1 MNAGR
6 ILDWRGPG
14 PRLAARV
21 WGQADAPP
29 AWLRSVARVTA
40 PVNHAVLS
48 RRVAARAQPLPA
60 PPLIVSLGNLRVGG
74 TGKTPIALDL
84 IRQLGARGHRGVV
97 VTRGHGSPL
106 RGPLLVV
113 HANGRAGDEARLLA
127 AASPAWTVVQAA
139 DRVAGL
145 VMARSLAPAVILLED
160 AHQSAGLPRHADVLI
175 LDRWRVEDGEMA
187 PLAGPL
193 LPWGP
198 YREGPEGALRA
209 AIWLV
214 EGTPPSDREWPRFGR
229 GGSRVLAFHREMR
242 LAAAAAPDPDT
253 AWGVISGLARPE
265 LFEAGCARLL
275 DRAPRLAIRVDDHAA
290 YTSGLVARALAVGSA
305 AGVTRWLTTTKDA
318 VKLAPVWPAQPPLT
332 VVEMA
337 IVWDQ
342 SETLPDLVEE
352 RLTRP
357 VAGTPVSRR

>member
-14 PRLAARV
+14 PRLAAQA
-21 WGQADAPP
+21 WGRADGPQ
-29 AWLRSVARVTA
+29 AWLRRIARVTA
-40 PVNHAVLS
+40 PVNQAVLL
-48 RRVAARAQPLPA
+48 RRVAARAQPPPA

-84 IRQLGARGHRGVV
+84 IRRLGGRGHRGVV

-106 RGPLLVV
+106 RGPLRVAV
-113 HANGRAGDEARLLA
+113 ANARAGDEARLLA
-127 AASPAWTVVQAA
+127 AGSPAWAVIQAA

-145 VMARSLAPAVILLED
+145 ALARSLAPAVILLED
-160 AHQSAGLPRHADVLI
+160 GHQSAGLPRHADVLI
-175 LDRWRVEDGEMA
+175 LDRWRAEDGKIV

-198 YREGPEGALRA
+198 YREGPDGALRA
-209 AIWLV
+209 SIWLV
-214 EGTPPSDREWPRFGR
+214 EGSPLRGGEWPRVGQ

-242 LAAAAAPDPDT
+242 LETAAAPDPD
-253 AWGVISGLARPE
+253 ASWGVLSGLARPE

-275 DRAPRLAIRVDDHAA
+275 DRAPRLAIRVDDHAV
-290 YTSGLVARALAVGSA
+290 YTSRLVARALAAGSA
-305 AGVTRWLTTTKDA
+305 AGVTRWLTTAKDA
-318 VKLAPVWPAQPPLT
+318 VKLAAIWPERPPLT
-332 VVEMA
+332 VVGMA

-352 RLTRP
+352 RLTRA
-357 VAGTPVSRR
+357 VAGAPVTR

>member
-1 MNAGR
+1 MTAGR
-6 ILDWRGPG
+6 ILDWRAPG

-21 WGQADAPP
+21 WGRAAAPP
-29 AWLRSVARVTA
+29 AWLRGLARVTA
-40 PVNHAVLS
+40 PVNQAVLS
-48 RRVAARAQPLPA
+48 RRVAARAQSMPA

-84 IRQLGARGHRGVV
+84 IRRLGERGHRGVV

-106 RGPLLVV
+106 RGPLRV
-113 HANGRAGDEARLLA
+113 AATNARAGDEARLLA
-127 AASPAWTVVQAA
+127 AVSPAWTVIQAA

-160 AHQSAGLPRHADVLI
+160 GHQSAGLPRHADVLI
-175 LDRWRVEDGEMA
+175 LDRWRAEDGMIV

-198 YREGPEGALRA
+198 YREGPDGALRA

-214 EGTPPSDREWPRFGR
+214 EGSPLPGGEWPRVGR

-242 LAAAAAPDPDT
+242 LATAAAPDPDA
-253 AWGVISGLARPE
+253 AWGVLSGLARPE

-275 DRAPRLAIRVDDHAA
+275 DRAPRLAIRVDDHAP
-290 YTSGLVARALAVGSA
+290 YTFGLVARALAAGSA

-318 VKLAPVWPAQPPLT
+318 VKLAAVWPAQPPLT

-352 RLTRP
+352 RLTRA
-357 VAGTPVSRR
+357 VAGAPVTR